1 VPIFALAVVWDMCPQ
16 FNLAFSLE
24 EAPTFGRGSSLRGKE
39 EAMEERRGNR
49 RISSR
54 FEINYVNEGDYLI
67 SYSKDLSVDGMFVST
82 DSPPGVGEETKLTFS
97 IGNIDR
103 VTVDAR
109 VVWVNT
115 SDQEDKAGM
124 GVEFINPPNSLR
136 EAILD
141 NIKKIAVLLNGPK
154 N

>member
-1 VPIFALAVVWDMCPQ
+1 
-16 FNLAFSLE
+16 
-24 EAPTFGRGSSLRGKE
+24 LRGKE
-39 EAMEERRGNR
+39 KTMEERRGNQ
-49 RISSR
+49 RIPSR

-82 DSPPGVGEETKLTFS
+82 DSPPAVGEETQLTFS
-97 IGNIDR
+97 IGDIDQ

-115 SDQEDKAGM
+115 SNQEDKAGM
-124 GVEFINPPNSLR
+124 GVEFINPPDSLR
-136 EAILD
+136 VAILES
-141 NIKKIAVLLNGPK
+141 IKKIAVLLNGPK